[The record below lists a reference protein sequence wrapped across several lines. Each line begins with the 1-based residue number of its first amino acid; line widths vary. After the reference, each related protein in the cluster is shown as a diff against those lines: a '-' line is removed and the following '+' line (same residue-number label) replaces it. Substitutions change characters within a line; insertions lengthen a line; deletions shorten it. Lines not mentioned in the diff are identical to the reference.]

1 MIVRFKQ
8 VSPTLYTAE
17 WNGRKITV
25 DGPDGWGPWTL
36 KVDGVTMPVNGKPTT
51 TNPTEAFRVIEL
63 AAQNIVTAR
72 LRSGA
77 LQARQRTATV

>member
-17 WNGRKITV
+17 WNGRNITV

-36 KVDGVTMPVNGKPTT
+36 KVAGVPMPVNGKPTT
-51 TNPTEAFRVIEL
+51 TNPTEAFRAIDQ
-63 AAQNIVTAR
+63 AAQNIVTKAV
-72 LRSGA
+72 RSGA
-77 LQARQRTATV
+77 VQAQQRTAQV